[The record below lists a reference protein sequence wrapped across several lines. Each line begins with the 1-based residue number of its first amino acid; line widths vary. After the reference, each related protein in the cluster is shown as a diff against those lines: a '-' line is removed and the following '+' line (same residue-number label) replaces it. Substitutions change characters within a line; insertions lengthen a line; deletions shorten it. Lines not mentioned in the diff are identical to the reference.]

1 MNKLIELIFVSA
13 FDSYGI
19 GSGLVVTALDSG
31 LRGLGSSLGSGPWAK
46 IFVMLGKILFSHG
59 VPLYPRSLKMY

>member
-13 FDSYGI
+13 FDGI

-31 LRGLGSSLGSGPWAK
+31 LRGLGSSPGSGA
-46 IFVMLGKILFSHG
+46 LG
-59 VPLYPRSLKMY
+59 

>member
-31 LRGLGSSLGSGPWAK
+31 LRGLGSSPGSGPWAK
-46 IFVMLGKILFSHG
+46 IFV
-59 VPLYPRSLKMY
+59 